1 MPTPVAAASSRPAA
15 ATPYYHHHRPTTNI
29 DEDDILLQLAIQQS
43 LSEGGEENVTDE
55 DRENVTALEALTGSR
70 QGGIFYLSITFLNI
84 SLKIIL
90 TIFI

>member
-43 LSEGGEENVTDE
+43 LSEGGEGNVTDE

-70 QGGIFYLSITFLNI
+70 QGGIYLSNTFL
-84 SLKIIL
+84 S
-90 TIFI
+90 